1 MRLIALFAS
10 LLFLAACS
18 KLTLANYDKLK
29 VGMSFEEVSAIIG
42 NPEKCDENLG
52 IKSCS
57 WSQGESLVTANFV
70 GGQAILLN
78 ASNLK

>member
-1 MRLIALFAS
+1 
-10 LLFLAACS
+10 
-18 KLTLANYDKLK
+18 
-29 VGMSFEEVSAIIG
+29 MSFEEVSAIIG